1 MPIAVFDLVAIIAAV
16 GLAAI
21 GREAILKAIIAL
33 ATSSPELTVSTN
45 YLTLAGNR
53 RNPGLR
59 NSGIT
64 TPATQSQRSYS
75 PAALPAI
82 VRHLRHLHLG
92 HAGGWSLPTQLIDPL

>member
-21 GREAILKAIIAL
+21 GGEAFLKAILAL
-33 ATSSPELTVSTN
+33 ATSSPELTVSTDC
-45 YLTLAGNR
+45 LTLSGNR
-53 RNPGLR
+53 RDSGLR
-59 NSGIT
+59 NGRVAA
-64 TPATQSQRSYS
+64 PATQSPRSYS

-82 VRHLRHLHLG
+82 VRHLRHFHLG